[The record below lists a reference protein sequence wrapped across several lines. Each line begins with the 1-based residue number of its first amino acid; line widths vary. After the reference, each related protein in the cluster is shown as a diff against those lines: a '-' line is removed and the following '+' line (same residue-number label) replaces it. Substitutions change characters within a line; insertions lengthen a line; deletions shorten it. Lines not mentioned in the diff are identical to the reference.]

1 VLTSWLEWALWVLEP
16 CRPQEQHLQRHAA
29 CMIRM
34 FEMMDTMV
42 TNAGVEK
49 PRRRRLPRISVGLVV
64 LALP

>member
-1 VLTSWLEWALWVLEP
+1 MLTSWLEWLPLWVLEP

-34 FEMMDTMV
+34 FEMVNTMV
-42 TNAGVEK
+42 TNARVEK
-49 PRRRRLPRISVGLVV
+49 PRRRLPRISVGLVV